1 MNDRLLIPA
10 RRWWVLLLRGVVAI
24 AVGVAAFA
32 WPGLTIAILI
42 LLFGAFILF
51 DGITAI
57 IDAIRYRDTVQNWW
71 LWLLV
76 GVLGVVV
83 GLMTLSW
90 PGLTSVVLIGFIA
103 AWSILGGILRIVAAI
118 ELRKQVKGEWLLI
131 LSGTLSVLFGVAIIA
146 VPHAGILSIAW
157 LIGFWAIAFGTLF
170 VLLAFRLKSQN

>member
-10 RRWWVLLLRGVVAI
+10 RLWWVLLLRGVVAI

-51 DGITAI
+51 DGITAV

-71 LWLLV
+71 LWLLD

-90 PGLTSVVLIGFIA
+90 PGLTSVVLIWFIA

-131 LSGTLSVLFGVAIIA
+131 LSGALSVLFGVAIIA